1 MFKSYRDK
9 AILRQHQA
17 ITSTK
22 NSANFENKR
31 EESSRFE
38 QKPIKKFNEFSDG
51 EEEELRQKAEKRKQ
65 IRRVHSQESK
75 SKKVKLKG
83 EEVKEKE
90 SKMWEKLSDLNR
102 KFKKIKQAKIEAKK
116 MSATIL

>member
-1 MFKSYRDK
+1 M
-9 AILRQHQA
+9 
-17 ITSTK
+17 
-22 NSANFENKR
+22 
-31 EESSRFE
+31 
-38 QKPIKKFNEFSDG
+38 
-51 EEEELRQKAEKRKQ
+51 
-65 IRRVHSQESK
+65 
-75 SKKVKLKG
+75 KLKG